1 MIEPASQLDQP
12 ARLST
17 DGIGERYRSI
27 AFDADLMSSSRTSS
41 PAARHPSLWIRRGV
55 LAVVVLAVL
64 GVGAYAYQQRDAKA
78 AAGAYR
84 TAQVERGDIR
94 VSISATGTL
103 AAISTVDVGSQIS
116 GQVTDVLVDFND
128 RVRRDQIIAR
138 IDPSTFQAQIAQG
151 AASVA
156 SARANLA
163 TAQATLRNAE
173 ADYHRKSQLAGQQ
186 LVARSDAD
194 LARAARDQAR
204 AQVNGAQAQIN
215 QQIASTQTARL
226 NLDRSVIRSPVDG
239 VVLTR
244 TIEPGQTVAA
254 SLQSPVLFQ
263 IAEDLAQME
272 IVLAIDEA
280 DIGQVKA
287 GQAVS
292 FGVDAF
298 PERQFRGKVLQLR
311 LSATNT
317 NNVITYPVV
326 VAVDNVDQSLLPGMT
341 ANAEIEVS
349 RRDDVLRVSNAALR
363 YKPAEGSTV
372 AAPARRGGTGGTGGG
387 GLSADLP
394 RVAQALRLDAKQQA
408 AFDAALAA
416 MRERSAARTAS
427 APPASSGG
435 GSLFGGGRGMG
446 GGTRG
451 GGVVTSG
458 NDGARR
464 QRMQE
469 RFNQQFA
476 GFRTTLNAEQLA
488 RWDAEMTALVAAR
501 RAPLYTLV
509 AGKPEAVTVR
519 VGASDGSWTEVSGDI
534 EAGDEVIVGSERVTP

>member
-1 MIEPASQLDQP
+1 M
-12 ARLST
+12 
-17 DGIGERYRSI
+17 
-27 AFDADLMSSSRTSS
+27 
-41 PAARHPSLWIRRGV
+41 
-55 LAVVVLAVL
+55 
-64 GVGAYAYQQRDAKA
+64 
-78 AAGAYR
+78 
-84 TAQVERGDIR
+84 
-94 VSISATGTL
+94 
-103 AAISTVDVGSQIS
+103 
-116 GQVTDVLVDFND
+116 
-128 RVRRDQIIAR
+128 
-138 IDPSTFQAQIAQG
+138 
-151 AASVA
+151 
-156 SARANLA
+156 
-163 TAQATLRNAE
+163 RNAE

-186 LVARSDAD
+186 LAARSDAD

-226 NLDRSVIRSPVDG
+226 NLDRTVIRSPVDG

-298 PERQFRGKVLQLR
+298 PERQFLGKVLQLR
-311 LSATNT
+311 LSVTNT

-363 YKPAEGSTV
+363 YKPAEDSTI
-372 AAPARRGGTGGTGGG
+372 AAPAQRGGTGGG

-435 GSLFGGGRGMG
+435 SALFGGGRGMG
-446 GGTRG
+446 GGARG

-464 QRMQE
+464 QRVQE

-501 RAPLYTLV
+501 RAPLYKLV
-509 AGKPEAVTVR
+509 ADNPEAVTVR
-519 VGASDGSWTEVSGDI
+519 IGASDGSWTEVSGDI

>member
-1 MIEPASQLDQP
+1 MIERFDRS
-12 ARLST
+12 
-17 DGIGERYRSI
+17 GE
-27 AFDADLMSSSRTSS
+27 
-41 PAARHPSLWIRRGV
+41 P
-55 LAVVVLAVL
+55 
-64 GVGAYAYQQRDAKA
+64 
-78 AAGAYR
+78 
-84 TAQVERGDIR
+84 
-94 VSISATGTL
+94 
-103 AAISTVDVGSQIS
+103 
-116 GQVTDVLVDFND
+116 
-128 RVRRDQIIAR
+128 
-138 IDPSTFQAQIAQG
+138 
-151 AASVA
+151 
-156 SARANLA
+156 

-226 NLDRSVIRSPVDG
+226 NLDRTVIRSPVDG

-298 PERQFRGKVLQLR
+298 PERQFLGKVLQLR
-311 LSATNT
+311 LSVTNT

-363 YKPAEGSTV
+363 YKPAEDSTV
-372 AAPARRGGTGGTGGG
+372 AAPAQRGGTGGG

-435 GSLFGGGRGMG
+435 SSLFGGGRGMG

-464 QRMQE
+464 QRVQE

-501 RAPLYTLV
+501 RAPLYKLV
-509 AGKPEAVTVR
+509 ADNPEAVTVR
-519 VGASDGSWTEVSGDI
+519 IGASDGSWTEVSGNI

>member
-1 MIEPASQLDQP
+1 MTSP
-12 ARLST
+12 
-17 DGIGERYRSI
+17 
-27 AFDADLMSSSRTSS
+27 RTSP
-41 PAARHPSLWIRRGV
+41 PAARKPSPWIRRGII
-55 LAVVVLAVL
+55 AVVVLAVL
-64 GVGAYAYQQRDAKA
+64 GTGAYVYQQRGAKA
-78 AAGAYR
+78 DAGAYR

-94 VSISATGTL
+94 VAISATGTL

-128 RVRRDQIIAR
+128 RVSRGQVLAR
-138 IDPSTFQAQIAQG
+138 IDPGTFQAQIAQG
-151 AASVA
+151 AAAVA
-156 SARANLA
+156 SARAGLA
-163 TAQATLRNAE
+163 TAQAALRNAD
-173 ADYHRKSQLAGQQ
+173 ADYGRKSRLAGQQ
-186 LVARSDAD
+186 LVARGDAD

-204 AQVNGAQAQIN
+204 AQVDGARAQID
-215 QQIASTQTARL
+215 QQVASTQTARL
-226 NLDRSVIRSPVDG
+226 NLDRTVIRSPVDG

-298 PERQFRGKVLQLR
+298 PERRFRGKVLQLR

-326 VAVDNVDQSLLPGMT
+326 VSVDNTDQSLLPGMT

-363 YKPAEGSTV
+363 YKPADDGAV
-372 AAPARRGGTGGTGGG
+372 AAPAPRNGAGG
-387 GLSADLP
+387 GLAADLP
-394 RVAQALRLDAKQQA
+394 KVAQALKLDATQQA
-408 AFDAALAA
+408 EFDAALSA
-416 MRERSAARTAS
+416 MRERSAARTAAA
-427 APPASSGG
+427 APASGG
-435 GSLFGGGRGMG
+435 GSTLFGGGRGMG

-451 GGVVTSG
+451 GGTGG
-458 NDGARR
+458 NDGALR

-469 RFNQQFA
+469 RFAQQFA
-476 GFRTTLNAEQLA
+476 TFRATLGAEQQA
-488 RWDAEMTALVAAR
+488 RWDSELATLVTAR
-501 RAPLYTLV
+501 RAPLYKLV
-509 AGKPEAVTVR
+509 AGKPELVTVR
-519 VGASDGSWTEVSGDI
+519 IGASDGSWTEISGDI
-534 EAGDEVIVGSERVTP
+534 QAGDEVITGSGRAAP

>member
-1 MIEPASQLDQP
+1 MIDPASQLDQP

-17 DGIGERYRSI
+17 DRIGERYRSI

-41 PAARHPSLWIRRGV
+41 PAVRHPSPWIRRGV
-55 LAVVVLAVL
+55 LAVVVLTVL

-78 AAGAYR
+78 AAGAFR

-226 NLDRSVIRSPVDG
+226 NLDRTVIRSPVDG

-363 YKPAEGSTV
+363 YKPAEDSTV
-372 AAPARRGGTGGTGGG
+372 AAPAQRGGTGGG

-416 MRERSAARTAS
+416 MRERSVARTAS

-435 GSLFGGGRGMG
+435 SSLFGGGRGMG
-446 GGTRG
+446 GGARG

-501 RAPLYTLV
+501 RAPLYKLV

-519 VGASDGSWTEVSGDI
+519 IGASDGSWTEVSGNI

>member
-1 MIEPASQLDQP
+1 
-12 ARLST
+12 
-17 DGIGERYRSI
+17 
-27 AFDADLMSSSRTSS
+27 MSPSAVRKSSV
-41 PAARHPSLWIRRGV
+41 WIRRGV
-55 LAVVVLAVL
+55 SAVVVLAVL
-64 GVGAYAYQQRDAKA
+64 GIGAYAYQQRGAKA

-94 VSISATGTL
+94 VTISATGTL

-128 RVRRDQIIAR
+128 RVRRGQVLAR
-138 IDPSTFQAQIAQG
+138 IDPSTFDAQIAQG

-163 TAQATLRNAE
+163 TAQATLRNAQ
-173 ADYHRKSQLAGQQ
+173 ADYARKSQLAGEQ
-186 LVARSDAD
+186 LVSRGDAD

-204 AQVNGAQAQIN
+204 AQVNAAQAQIN
-215 QQIASTQTARL
+215 QQIASTQTSRL
-226 NLDRSVIRSPVDG
+226 NLDRTVIRSPVDG

-254 SLQSPVLFQ
+254 SLQAPVLFQ

-280 DIGQVKA
+280 DIGQVKS
-287 GQAVS
+287 GQSVGFS
-292 FGVDAF
+292 VDAF
-298 PERQFRGKVLQLR
+298 PERQFRGKVQQLR

-326 VAVDNVDQSLLPGMT
+326 VAVDNADQSLLPGMT

-363 YKPAEGSTV
+363 YKPAEESEAAVPVQRGSNGR
-372 AAPARRGGTGGTGGG
+372 A
-387 GLSADLP
+387 GLAADLP
-394 RVAQALRLDAKQQA
+394 RVAHALQLDAKQQA

-416 MRERSAARTAS
+416 MRERSAARTA
-427 APPASSGG
+427 ATPAANGG
-435 GSLFGGGRGMG
+435 GSTLFGGGRGFG
-446 GGTRG
+446 GGGRAGGSSG
-451 GGVVTSG
+451 GGNGG
-458 NDGARR
+458 NDPAMR

-469 RFNQQFA
+469 RFKQQFA
-476 GFRTTLNAEQLA
+476 GFRGTLGPQQQSM
-488 RWDAEMTALVAAR
+488 WDAEMATLLTAR
-501 RAPLYTLV
+501 RAPLHKLV
-509 AGKPEAVTVR
+509 DGKPEAVMVR
-519 VGASDGSWTEVSGDI
+519 VGASDGSWTEVSGDVR
-534 EAGDEVIVGSERVTP
+534 EGEQVVVGSERAAP